1 MIRLAL
7 ALVAVATAASAGGT
21 PATRL
26 SIDVWPK
33 GRTVAAGHHHYTLR
47 CAPAAGTV
55 PHPGNAC
62 VVLVRRAHPFAVTP
76 RGTVCPML
84 VLGPQEAHVVGTVR
98 GVRVNTWLNLVHCGI
113 DRWNRVRAVVPEP
126 KLATGPPKRPIPTP
140 PPGSTTTTTTL
151 PAPPPPPA
159 TTTTTTTTGTGQ
171 PGPEITSFAP
181 GSGPVG
187 TTVTITG
194 SNLGSVVGVK
204 LGTVLTVP
212 ASVSATQ
219 VVFTVPP
226 GATTGAIE
234 ILARNGTA
242 TSAGSFT
249 VTG

>member
-7 ALVAVATAASAGGT
+7 ALAAVATAASAGAT

-113 DRWNRVRAVVPEP
+113 DRWNRVKAVVPQP
-126 KLATGPPKRPIPTP
+126 KLAGRTP
-140 PPGSTTTTTTL
+140 PPVRPPGGGATTVTT
-151 PAPPPPPA
+151 PNGPPPA
-159 TTTTTTTTGTGQ
+159 LATMS
-171 PGPEITSFAP
+171 PD
-181 GSGPVG
+181 SGPVG
-187 TTVTITG
+187 TVVTITG
-194 SNLGSVVGVK
+194 TNLGEVVGVQ
-204 LGTVLTVP
+204 LGKVITAPTS
-212 ASVSATQ
+212 ASDAQ

-226 GATTGAIE
+226 GATTGTVKVFS
-234 ILARNGTA
+234 RNGSA
-242 TSAGSFT
+242 TTVGTFT

>member
-7 ALVAVATAASAGGT
+7 ALVAVATAASAGVT

-62 VVLVRRAHPFAVTP
+62 VVLTKLAHPFAATP

-84 VLGPQEAHVVGTVR
+84 VLGPQEAHVVGAVR
-98 GVRVNTWLNLVHCGI
+98 GVRVNAWLNLAHCGV